1 MAILLALDQGVD
13 WGWTDSRVLAMFAIG
28 FALLAVF
35 MVIERRVGEAA
46 LIPPDVLAN
55 RPFRAACLTVL
66 MLSAVFFSI
75 ILYVPQLLEK
85 VLDFSALKAGAG
97 MLPMLAVFAV
107 VAFLAGRLYERIGGR
122 PVIIAGTALLAL
134 GPLVVSFF
142 GPDSGYAA
150 VVPGLVL
157 TGIGAGLFY
166 PSITTAAVT
175 MLVAAR
181 SSLAGGITYM
191 FQIAGGAIGLGL
203 CTALFASRAEDEV
216 VSAASAEG
224 LQMTGDQAGVIHGM
238 LAGTEPGT
246 AAASQFDPAVADKV
260 LEVVKDSFVSGVQ
273 LSLRVIAA
281 IALVG
286 LLIAIKGVRVP
297 KTQPESPEPA

>member
-1 MAILLALDQGVD
+1 M
-13 WGWTDSRVLAMFAIG
+13 
-28 FALLAVF
+28 
-35 MVIERRVGEAA
+35 
-46 LIPPDVLAN
+46 
-55 RPFRAACLTVL
+55 
-66 MLSAVFFSI
+66 
-75 ILYVPQLLEK
+75 
-85 VLDFSALKAGAG
+85 
-97 MLPMLAVFAV
+97 
-107 VAFLAGRLYERIGGR
+107 
-122 PVIIAGTALLAL
+122 IIAGTALLAL

-203 CTALFASRAEDEV
+203 CTALFTSRSEDEV
-216 VSAASAEG
+216 VSDASAEG

-286 LLIAIKGVRVP
+286 LLIAIKGIRVP